1 MIKFELSQSYFN
13 DERMENV
20 IVQVKISIKLI
31 EMFGIHKFMMRLQYF
46 SQVKK

>member
-13 DERMENV
+13 DKIMENV
-20 IVQVKISIKLI
+20 VILIKGSIKLI